1 MESKWPKVHFEYLS
15 PQEYSARSLT
25 RDLPNYAPILQRL
38 EQNPALMRLNHAAS
52 GMSGECGEVLEQ
64 VKKAIMYGSPIDRQK
79 LLLECGDVL
88 WYMSVM
94 LDALGSS
101 FGHVMYLND
110 EKLSKR
116 YPQGFNEA
124 DAKARRDTK

>member
-1 MESKWPKVHFEYLS
+1 MSKPFEYLP

-25 RDLPNYAPILQRL
+25 RDLPNYTPILQRL
-38 EQNPALMRLNHAAS
+38 EQDHTLMRLNHAAM
-52 GMSGECGEVLEQ
+52 GLTGESGEIMDL
-64 VKKAIMYGSPIDRQK
+64 VKKNIMYGTPVDRQK

-116 YPQGFNEA
+116 YPSGFNEA
-124 DAKARRDTK
+124 DAKARKDTK